1 MRAMPRLCAA
11 LATLAIAAPAS
22 AQDAQSIADIVNQA
36 LREVRVEFAAAV
48 AQAGR
53 GAGQAAREAAQA
65 AREAERRRRDEA
77 RRGPE
82 VTEAFSRTVRLG
94 RDGTFSLENVS
105 GNIEVSGGSGN
116 DVRIDAIKRARHAD
130 SAEAKAILQD
140 LVINVSERGGNVD
153 VRTEYQR
160 YGPRQRY
167 RNGYSASVDYTVSVP
182 RDASV
187 MLKSISG
194 PIKVTNV
201 NGELR
206 AESVSGGI
214 TTTAARRIRTLKSIS
229 GDVQIDDSQSDDLS
243 AGTVSGSVII
253 RNVKTRIVEL
263 QSVSGDLRVN
273 DVDADHAEMKTVSG
287 NLEYAGRLSRS
298 GRYELQSHSGNL
310 RLIPMSS
317 PNFSIEAT
325 TFSGDVRSDF
335 PLTLQGGTQ
344 PFARGFQGRR
354 QNQSVRGTVG
364 SGGAMITM
372 QSFSGNIVIAKQ

>member
-22 AQDAQSIADIVNQA
+22 AQDAQSIADAINDA
-36 LREVRVEFAAAV
+36 LREVQVEIIQAAAQV
-48 AQAGR
+48 GR

-65 AREAERRRRDEA
+65 AREQERRRRDES

-82 VTEAFSRTVRLG
+82 VTEAFSKTVRLG

-105 GNIEVSGGSGN
+105 GDIEVNGGSGS
-116 DVRIDAIKRARHAD
+116 DVRIDATKRARHPD
-130 SAEAKAILQD
+130 SAEARSILQD

-160 YGPRQRY
+160 YGNRRNRY
-167 RNGYSASVDYTVSVP
+167 GYGSVDYTVSVP
-182 RDASV
+182 REASV

-194 PIKVTNV
+194 AVKVTNV

-206 AESVSGGI
+206 AESISGGVVI
-214 TTTAARRIRTLKSIS
+214 SAARKIRTLKSIS
-229 GDVQIDDSQSDDLS
+229 GDVQVADSQSDDLS
-243 AGTVSGSVII
+243 AGSTSGSVIL

-263 QSVSGDLRVN
+263 QSISGDLRLT
-273 DVDADHAEMKTVSG
+273 DVEAEHAEMRTVSG
-287 NLEYAGRLSRS
+287 NVEYSGRLSRN
-298 GRYELQSHSGNL
+298 GRYDFQSHSGNV
-310 RLIPMSS
+310 RLIPMST

-325 TFSGDVRSDF
+325 TFSGDVRTDF
-335 PLTLQGGTQ
+335 PLTLQGGSQ
-344 PFARGFQGRR
+344 SFARGFQGRR
-354 QNQSVRGTVG
+354 QNHSVRGTVG